1 MEESY
6 NFNPLDLDESMNSP
20 FFDINPDLNH
30 LNEMY
35 VSNNLLSCHYF
46 IANTFK
52 SKLQTENVTREAFS
66 MIHLNMRSAS
76 RDKMPQLE
84 AYLSTLDH
92 DFSMIG
98 MSETWFSDGYQASIP
113 NYISNDP
120 NLHTFRKDRTGG
132 GASLYIREGLEYKSR
147 KDLNFLEDYIE
158 TVFVEISSSCI
169 SIEKNL
175 VVGVVYRPP
184 NGNRELFNAKI
195 KVILDRANT
204 SDKQCRIMGDCN
216 LNLLST
222 ETDPATAHFV
232 NEMFSHSMLPLIN
245 KPTRCTT
252 HSATILDNIY
262 SNHVTPTSESIQ
274 GILYTDISD
283 HFPVFF
289 IDLNTKGKPV
299 KRSITKRTFTK
310 EASKNFSEKI
320 QATDW
325 SPVIENDNAQASMSL
340 FHSLYKK
347 SFDECFPVRTIKF
360 GYKNRKS
367 WLSEGVKKAII
378 HKNKL
383 YFRFRKTPTPENQK
397 IYKAYKNKLNSLIRR
412 LDIQYYKNLIEMNK
426 NNIRKSWQ
434 VIKEIINKNKTS
446 NQQTAFK
453 VNDRLTEDKDK
464 IANGFNK
471 FFVEIGP
478 TLEKNCPTS
487 EESPI
492 TWMKDRYNNSFFVV
506 PTNETEIHNIIK
518 NLKDC
523 STGWDGINLSS
534 LTLAWS
540 SISHVMVHV
549 MNLSLEQGVVPLE
562 LKVAKVIPL
571 FKADDP
577 EKFSNYRPVSILPL
591 FSKILEKLMYKRLL
605 NYVTDNKILFE
616 YHFGFREGYSTNL
629 AMTYL
634 IDDLVTSLNKQN
646 CVLGLF
652 LDFSKAFDTVNHDIL
667 FQKLYHYGI
676 RGPAL
681 DWFRSY
687 LGDRFQFTEYNG
699 VQSDKEKIRCGV
711 PQGSVLG
718 PLLFLLYINDLA
730 NVSDVIR
737 FILFADDSNIF
748 FHSKNPDDLID
759 LANAEIPKILKWLAT
774 NKLTLNVSKTHFVIF
789 RNPGKSIVVTK
800 TLYINN
806 TAISQEP
813 YTKFLGVYLDENL
826 NWSKHIKEISKK
838 IARGVGV
845 LTKARRYLDSTIM
858 KTLYY
863 SFVYPYFHY
872 NVEAWGN
879 SYKKYTEPLFRLQK
893 RAVRVIAGAKK
904 NSHSEPLFAQLNIL
918 TLEKLH
924 HLAVQTL
931 MFKWYHNSL
940 PAIFDTFFI
949 RTEHQHQ
956 TRLMAATPILLK
968 RPNDL
973 SSELGM
979 RSIRYRGVLCHNY
992 FSTKFSYNVTIH
1004 TYKQYLKRHLL
1015 TRDIS
1020 LLPYCKD

>member
-383 YFRFRKTPTPENQK
+383 YFRFRKTPTPEYQK

-577 EKFSNYRPVSILPL
+577 EKFSNYRPVSLLPL

-605 NYVTDNKILFE
+605 NYVTENKILFE
-616 YHFGFREGYSTNL
+616 YQ
-629 AMTYL
+629 
-634 IDDLVTSLNKQN
+634 LVS
-646 CVLGLF
+646 GR
-652 LDFSKAFDTVNHDIL
+652 
-667 FQKLYHYGI
+667 GI
-676 RGPAL
+676 PP
-681 DWFRSY
+681 
-687 LGDRFQFTEYNG
+687 T
-699 VQSDKEKIRCGV
+699 
-711 PQGSVLG
+711 
-718 PLLFLLYINDLA
+718 
-730 NVSDVIR
+730 
-737 FILFADDSNIF
+737 
-748 FHSKNPDDLID
+748 
-759 LANAEIPKILKWLAT
+759 
-774 NKLTLNVSKTHFVIF
+774 
-789 RNPGKSIVVTK
+789 
-800 TLYINN
+800 
-806 TAISQEP
+806 
-813 YTKFLGVYLDENL
+813 
-826 NWSKHIKEISKK
+826 
-838 IARGVGV
+838 
-845 LTKARRYLDSTIM
+845 
-858 KTLYY
+858 
-863 SFVYPYFHY
+863 
-872 NVEAWGN
+872 
-879 SYKKYTEPLFRLQK
+879 
-893 RAVRVIAGAKK
+893 
-904 NSHSEPLFAQLNIL
+904 
-918 TLEKLH
+918 
-924 HLAVQTL
+924 
-931 MFKWYHNSL
+931 
-940 PAIFDTFFI
+940 
-949 RTEHQHQ
+949 
-956 TRLMAATPILLK
+956 
-968 RPNDL
+968 
-973 SSELGM
+973 
-979 RSIRYRGVLCHNY
+979 
-992 FSTKFSYNVTIH
+992 
-1004 TYKQYLKRHLL
+1004 
-1015 TRDIS
+1015 
-1020 LLPYCKD
+1020 

>member
-1 MEESY
+1 MH
-6 NFNPLDLDESMNSP
+6 LDDSMNSP

-30 LNEMY
+30 LNAMY

-52 SKLQTENVTREAFS
+52 SKLQNLNVTREALS

-76 RDKMPQLE
+76 IDKIVQLE
-84 AYLSTLDH
+84 AYLSTLNH

-98 MSETWFSDGYQASIP
+98 MTETWFNNSYKAK
-113 NYISNDP
+113 ISNFISDDP
-120 NLHTFRKDRTGG
+120 NLHTYRKDRGGG
-132 GASLYIREGLEYKSR
+132 GASLFLREGLEYKPR
-147 KDLNFLEDYIE
+147 KDLNFLEDNIE
-158 TVFVEISSSCI
+158 SVFVEISNSCI
-169 SIEKNL
+169 SIDKNL
-175 VVGVVYRPP
+175 IVGVVYRPP
-184 NGNRELFNAKI
+184 SGNRDLFNDKI
-195 KVILDRANT
+195 KLILQRANT
-204 SDKQCRIMGDCN
+204 TDKQCRIMGDCN

-222 ETDPATAHFV
+222 ETDPPTAQFV
-232 NEMFSHSMLPLIN
+232 NELFSHSMFPLIN

-262 SNHVTPTSESIQ
+262 SNHISPTSESIQ

-289 IDLNTKGKPV
+289 IDTNTKGKPV
-299 KRSITKRTFTK
+299 NRSITKRTFTK
-310 EASKNFSEKI
+310 EANDSFLHKI
-320 QATDW
+320 QSTDW
-325 SPVIENDNAQASMSL
+325 SPVIESNDAQTSMSL
-340 FHSLYKK
+340 FHSSYKK
-347 SFDECFPVRTIKF
+347 SFDECFPMRTIKF

-367 WLSEGVKKAII
+367 WLSDGVKKAIA

-383 YFRFRKTPTPENQK
+383 YFRFRKSPTLENQT
-397 IYKAYKNKLNSLIRR
+397 IYKAYRNKLNSLIRR
-412 LDIQYYKNLIEMNK
+412 LDIEHYKNLIEMNK

-434 VIKEIINKNKTS
+434 VIKEIINKNRTS
-446 NQQTAFK
+446 KQQTAFK
-453 VNDRLTEDKDK
+453 VNDRLTEDKQK

-478 TLEKNCPTS
+478 TLEKKCPPS
-487 EESPI
+487 PESPI
-492 TWMKDRYNNSFFVV
+492 TWMKDRSNNSFFVV
-506 PTNETEIHNIIK
+506 PTNETEVYNIIK
-518 NLKDC
+518 SLKDC

-534 LTLAWS
+534 LSLAWP
-540 SISHVMVHV
+540 SISNVIVHV

-562 LKVAKVIPL
+562 LKIAKVIPL

-577 EKFSNYRPVSILPL
+577 EKFSNYRPVSILPI

-605 NYVTDNKILFE
+605 NYVTENKILFK
-616 YHFGFREGYSTNL
+616 YQFGFREGYSTNL

-667 FQKLYHYGI
+667 FQKLSHYGI

-699 VQSDKEKIRCGV
+699 VQSEKERIRCGV

-759 LANAEIPKILKWLAT
+759 LANAEIPKILRWLAT

-789 RNPGKSIVVTK
+789 RNPGKSVTVTK
-800 TLYINN
+800 TLYINGTPIN
-806 TAISQEP
+806 QEP
-813 YTKFLGVYLDENL
+813 HTKFLGVYLDEKL
-826 NWSKHIKEISKK
+826 NWSKHIKEISTK
-838 IARGVGV
+838 ISRGIGV
-845 LTKARRYLDSTIM
+845 LTKARRYLDPTIM

-872 NVEAWGN
+872 NIEAWGN
-879 SYKKYTEPLFRLQK
+879 SYKKYTESLFHLQK
-893 RAVRVIAGAKK
+893 RAVRVIAGARR
-904 NSHSEPLFAQLNIL
+904 NSHSEPLFQQLNIL
-918 TLEKLH
+918 NLEKLH
-924 HLAVQTL
+924 HLSVQML

-940 PAIFDTFFI
+940 PDIFESFFKPVSH
-949 RTEHQHQ
+949 RHH
-956 TRLMAATPILLK
+956 TRLATSTSILLE
-968 RPNDL
+968 RPKDL
-973 SSELGM
+973 SSDLGM
-979 RSIRYRGVLCHNY
+979 RSIRYRGVLCHNHL
-992 FSTKFSYNVTIH
+992 SSKISYNVSIQ
-1004 TYKQYLKRHLL
+1004 TYKLHLKRFLL
-1015 TRDIS
+1015 NNDIT
-1020 LLPYCKD
+1020 LLPYCTDK